1 MPEGDTIFRLAAR
14 LREPLVGEEVF
25 AARSHVAGVP
35 EHHLRGV
42 TVEGIETRGK
52 NLLMLLSNGL
62 ALHSH
67 LKMTGSWRVFPART
81 NERGARRPLA
91 ATPQLRV
98 ALATAAHDVLCLGAP
113 VVRLLRIDRLA
124 EDPRLSALGPDL
136 LAESFDGSLAVAGL
150 AALGDV
156 TIGVALLDQRA
167 LAGIGN
173 VLKSEVLF
181 LQGIHPLRTVSSL
194 RPEELHAL
202 VETARRVM
210 RKIVT
215 PGRGRT
221 FALPGRVTR
230 VSSEAWTR
238 RGRELWVYERR
249 GEPCYRCGARVESSM
264 TGADGRVTYWCP
276 RCQSRGGPPRPFSR
290 AGEEP
295 R

>member
-14 LREPLVGEEVF
+14 LREPLVGQGIV

-35 EHHLRGV
+35 EHHLRGA

-67 LKMTGSWRVFPART
+67 LKMTGSWRVFSART
-81 NERGARRPLA
+81 NSRGARRPLA

-98 ALATAAHDVLCLGAP
+98 ALATPAHDVLCLGAP

-136 LAESFDGSLAVAGL
+136 LAESFDGSLAVARL

-156 TIGVALLDQRA
+156 TIGEALLDQRA

-181 LQGIHPLRTVSSL
+181 LQSIHPLRPVSSL
-194 RPEELHAL
+194 SPEELHAL

-264 TGADGRVTYWCP
+264 TRADGRVTYWCP
-276 RCQSRGGPPRPFSR
+276 RCQSHGGPPLPFSR
-290 AGEEP
+290 SGEEP